1 MKKYL
6 FITTIIISLF
16 LLGSCDDNELLK
28 YEGDEQTLIGFTLKE
43 IDLKV
48 DTDSSTDIQIEVNVS
63 DLSSSDRTAVIAI
76 NTQLS
81 SALPANY
88 TLPPTTN
95 VIIPA
100 NSYTGTFTLTGHD
113 DDNIDFVGKN
123 VVFDLVSIE
132 GGEVTKAFNRTIV
145 TIVEVCP
152 TANQCT
158 LTIHFDGYSEEESW
172 DIKDSTNMIVASNS
186 YPAGVSST
194 VEDVCL
200 PDGTYTFTIYD
211 SYGDGLYD
219 GVTTG
224 TYELKFGNTVFA
236 SGSGNFGSSEST
248 TFTK

>member
-132 GGEVTKAFNRTIV
+132 GGEVTEAFNRTIV

-172 DIKDSTNMIVASNS
+172 DI
-186 YPAGVSST
+186 
-194 VEDVCL
+194 
-200 PDGTYTFTIYD
+200 
-211 SYGDGLYD
+211 
-219 GVTTG
+219 
-224 TYELKFGNTVFA
+224 
-236 SGSGNFGSSEST
+236 
-248 TFTK
+248 